1 VRDFLNAVDPV
12 KLETEIG
19 AIHVTP
25 NSGRTATIHGSHLTV
40 NGVSLQVSALLTS
53 SDRLNWDFV
62 HQIDTTT
69 GRFTIS
75 GNALTALVDG
85 READIITLGKIA
97 EAIIPAVRT
106 LAQTNPELFLEAER
120 RHLNNEIA
128 ALEADIE
135 NRWTKLKEK
144 EDQLAAIENQLRA
157 PAEPVGPHKH

>member
-97 EAIIPAVRT
+97 EAINSGSPYTR
-106 LAQTNPELFLEAER
+106 P
-120 RHLNNEIA
+120 NEPRI
-128 ALEADIE
+128 IS
-135 NRWTKLKEK
+135 
-144 EDQLAAIENQLRA
+144 
-157 PAEPVGPHKH
+157 